1 MNEKERADREKATG
15 ILSELIGFEKSWIC
29 QILPVLRAV
38 YRLFHLN
45 QLMFNLVMGHQTNH
59 RCFSNRGKLPRHLV
73 LHRFH
78 TRLRAT
84 NDWFVLSL
92 AILDFCIGL
101 FTIPSG
107 LVCTFLLLVC
117 LADSDY
123 ILFCLLFASTLINVI
138 VFNKRQKMTKYCS
151 IVEHAV

>member
-1 MNEKERADREKATG
+1 MDEKKRADREKATG

-29 QILPVLRAV
+29 QTLPVLRAV

-45 QLMFNLVMGHQTNH
+45 QLMFNLVMGHQRNH

-73 LHRFH
+73 RHRFH

-92 AILDFCIGL
+92 AILDFGL
-101 FTIPSG
+101 FTIYR
-107 LVCTFLLLVC
+107 V
-117 LADSDY
+117 D
-123 ILFCLLFASTLINVI
+123 LFAPFFFS
-138 VFNKRQKMTKYCS
+138 VFGGFRLHFILSSLCVNFN
-151 IVEHAV
+151 